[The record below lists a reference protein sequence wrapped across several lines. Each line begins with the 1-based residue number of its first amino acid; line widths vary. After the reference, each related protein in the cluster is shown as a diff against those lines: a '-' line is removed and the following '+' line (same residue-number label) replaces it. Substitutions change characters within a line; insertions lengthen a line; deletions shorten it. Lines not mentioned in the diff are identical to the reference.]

1 MTYNNPYF
9 NNPYQGYNPY
19 MQQRQDGYQNT
30 IPQYTP
36 IQATQQIQQRSV
48 GLQGK
53 MVDSLD
59 VVRATDIPLDGTI
72 SYFPI
77 ADGTAIVSKQL
88 QMDGTSKTIIYK
100 PVEDEQIENNKSKY
114 ITTEDLEERL
124 KKVNSTDYKDDIKT
138 LKRDIKDLKEDL
150 EEIKRKD

>member
-19 MQQRQDGYQNT
+19 MQQRQETYQNT

-36 IQATQQIQQRSV
+36 IQTAQQFQQKQN

-59 VVRATDIPLDGTI
+59 VVKATDIPLDGTI

-100 PVEDEQIENNKSKY
+100 PVEDEQIENNKPKY

>member
-100 PVEDEQIENNKSKY
+100 PVEDEQIENNKPKY

>member
-30 IPQYTP
+30 ISQYTP

-100 PVEDEQIENNKSKY
+100 PVEDEQIENNKPKY

>member
-30 IPQYTP
+30 ISQYTP
-36 IQATQQIQQRSV
+36 IQATQQFQQKPN

-124 KKVNSTDYKDDIKT
+124 KKVNNTDYKDDIKT